1 MVYISKHCSSTA
13 TSLDIYAEAA
23 LVAAQAANLV
33 IQKAYIDLA
42 TDYYTLYNNQRI
54 FYYQQFQD
62 NTNGERGLLDSTMA
76 ILPYTPQYTAQAA
89 NVEVFSQGND
99 FNLFW
104 WNNRASM
111 YHSRTGALLNNAY
124 GVSGFP
130 GEPEDSD
137 IALIISDFDT
147 YEYRYEEHRKD
158 FLDER
163 RWEWQNQ
170 SLNFGVK
177 QASISQSGLATSFPF
192 IDRAMGTAADWFATQ
207 ANGLAKFG
215 GYSQALASE
224 GGKLSATAAK
234 GRALAFSQN
243 LGVDRTP
250 AQTFGVSDET
260 GYMKPQPTT
269 STQPTM
275 FETVQ

>member
-1 MVYISKHCSSTA
+1 MGAALIAIEDYGFLGDPYLVAATAWYVYQNTVIQPAST
-13 TSLDIYAEAA
+13 LDIIAEAA
-23 LVAAQAANLV
+23 IVAAQAANLL
-33 IQKAYIDLA
+33 IQQSYIDLA

-62 NTNGERGLLDSTMA
+62 NTNGERGLLASTMA
-76 ILPYTPQYTAQAA
+76 IPLYTPQYTGQAGI
-89 NVEVFSQGND
+89 VEFFSQANE

-111 YHSRTGALLNNAY
+111 YHSRTGALLNDAY

-130 GEPEDSD
+130 GEPEASD

-170 SLNFGVK
+170 ALNLVLNKPLFH
-177 QASISQSGLATSFPF
+177 SQVLQP
-192 IDRAMGTAADWFATQ
+192 
-207 ANGLAKFG
+207 
-215 GYSQALASE
+215 
-224 GGKLSATAAK
+224 
-234 GRALAFSQN
+234 AFH
-243 LGVDRTP
+243 L
-250 AQTFGVSDET
+250 
-260 GYMKPQPTT
+260 
-269 STQPTM
+269 
-275 FETVQ
+275 